1 MENFSAAEPMDM
13 RYHNTN
19 GYLHVSK
26 IPYETKIAD
35 AFVKG
40 SMERGF
46 DYVDYNGATQVR
58 FTIVMRKNLRFLE
71 VTQVCIDVYTF
82 SRRHSVLI

>member
-1 MENFSAAEPMDM
+1 MENFSAADPMDM
-13 RYHNTN
+13 KYHNTD

-46 DYVDYNGATQVR
+46 DYVDYNGATQVYI
-58 FTIVMRKNLRFLE
+58 FFVLEEYLRYN
-71 VTQVCIDVYTF
+71 VC
-82 SRRHSVLI
+82 